1 MIGTSGGS
9 QFERQ
14 PAGVRRQERGQSSSL
29 GGVVPTMGTSSPS
42 FACELATAHDGAPH
56 GRDAQGTLSTWSKT
70 LELARAGGG
79 TARITLN
86 TASGEPV
93 ELRVTVRGG
102 RVTVLAHV
110 TSRAAE
116 TSIRAMQ
123 ETIARSL
130 AEAGLCLHQLH
141 VRQPGKR
148 QTHLRE
154 HLRRHA
160 ATPSRREREREE
172 TP

>member
-1 MIGTSGGS
+1 MIGTSRGYDLDPRS
-9 QFERQ
+9 KRLE
-14 PAGVRRQERGQSSSL
+14 QESSGAAPSL
-29 GGVVPTMGTSSPS
+29 GGVMPAPSSSAPS
-42 FACELATAHDGAPH
+42 FACELATAHDGSSQ
-56 GRDAQGTLSTWSKT
+56 GRAEGGTLSTWSKA

-79 TARITLN
+79 TARITLS

-102 RVTVLAHV
+102 QVTVLAHV

-116 TSIRAMQ
+116 TAIRAIQ
-123 ETIARSL
+123 ENIARSL
-130 AEAGLCLHQLH
+130 TEAGLSLHQFH
-141 VRQPGKR
+141 VRQPGKK
-148 QTHLRE
+148 QSHLRD

-160 ATPSRREREREE
+160 TLSSRRERDREE